1 LECRFR
7 AAEETLWEGSAPIA
21 IRDEPFNNEEK
32 IMQSIS
38 AVMTRDVTVI
48 SPNDNLQ
55 QAAQTMRDWNIGAV
69 PVCDGKRLVGMI
81 TDRDIAIRAIA
92 EGKSPSD
99 VKVSDI
105 MSEQILWCF
114 EDQTV
119 GEVLQQ
125 MGDQQ
130 IRRIPVLS
138 RNMELTG
145 VVSLGD
151 LATRHT
157 AQTDSALEDISAP
170 VPPDRPS
177 TGKQPNYP

>member
-1 LECRFR
+1 
-7 AAEETLWEGSAPIA
+7 
-21 IRDEPFNNEEK
+21 
-32 IMQSIS
+32 MQSIS
-38 AVMTRDVTVI
+38 EVMSRDIKVI

-55 QAAQTMRDWNIGAV
+55 QAAILMRDLDVGAL
-69 PVCDGKRLVGMI
+69 PVCDGKRLVGML
-81 TDRDIAIRAIA
+81 TDRDIAIRAVA
-92 EGKSPSD
+92 KGQSPAN
-99 VKVSDI
+99 VKVSSI
-105 MSEQILWCF
+105 MSDQVLWCF

-130 IRRIPVLS
+130 IRRIPVVS

-151 LATRHT
+151 LATRQP

-170 VPPDRPS
+170 FPPHRAS
-177 TGKQPNYP
+177 AGKQPSQPH